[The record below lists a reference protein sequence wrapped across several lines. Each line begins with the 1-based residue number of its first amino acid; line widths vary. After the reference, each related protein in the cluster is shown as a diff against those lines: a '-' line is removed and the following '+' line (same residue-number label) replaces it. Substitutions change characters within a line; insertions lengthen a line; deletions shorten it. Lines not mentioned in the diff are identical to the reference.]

1 MRASAPGTISDA
13 PKQPLAFNENL
24 QSAADDQSAWL
35 LANTTLSTFSHS
47 GPGGDMPD
55 DRAKDAGYALP
66 TTDYTRENAG
76 INLYSVLGDLT
87 TLVAGEEQ
95 AYFVDTANSDGG
107 RGHRLQMMDPNLKE
121 VGSAVATGPYN
132 YTDPTSH
139 ITTTYQGFETVI
151 DMGFHDDVP
160 YLTGVAYDDDIVQD
174 NFYTPGEGLAG
185 VSVVAVRTSDGKTFA
200 TQTQDA
206 GQYTM
211 ALDPGTYNIYG
222 FGGPLGGFVTYG
234 NVTVT
239 DQNVEED
246 FTPAMVTTSTPPFA
260 LLSAGTLFVNGTA
273 GNDTIGISRSGDIYT
288 VTRTGSSPQTPMTF
302 SVSDVS
308 SIQVDLGDGDDAFS
322 VGKGVPAVYVNG
334 GLGNDTISGGEGND
348 TLTGA
353 AGNDSIAGNGGDDR
367 LNGGTRN
374 DTLSGGDGDD
384 RLYGDDGNDKL
395 YGGNG
400 VDRLFGEA
408 GNDYLSGGS
417 SNDKEYGGDG
427 NDSIIGDNQNDLLSG
442 DDGNDTIAGANGNDT
457 IIGGAGN
464 DSLMGN
470 AGNDSIDALDGAID
484 TIDGGAG
491 HNTGTLDADDVST
504 NMS

>member
-1 MRASAPGTISDA
+1 MASISMRNLVPGTISDA

-55 DRAKDAGYALP
+55 AAAKTPGYAAHHRLHAKTP
-66 TTDYTRENAG
+66 G

-87 TLVAGEEQ
+87 TLVAGEEK

-107 RGHRLQMMDPNLKE
+107 RGHRLQMMYRNLKE
-121 VGSAVATGPYN
+121 VGSAVATCLYI

-185 VSVVAVRTSDGKTFA
+185 VNVVAVRTSDGKTFA

-222 FGGPLGGFVTYG
+222 FGVLGGFVSYG

-273 GNDTIGISRSGDIYT
+273 GNDTIGISRSGYYT
-288 VTRTGSSPQTPMTF
+288 APC
-302 SVSDVS
+302 
-308 SIQVDLGDGDDAFS
+308 A
-322 VGKGVPAVYVNG
+322 PAR
-334 GLGNDTISGGEGND
+334 
-348 TLTGA
+348 A
-353 AGNDSIAGNGGDDR
+353 A
-367 LNGGTRN
+367 
-374 DTLSGGDGDD
+374 
-384 RLYGDDGNDKL
+384 
-395 YGGNG
+395 
-400 VDRLFGEA
+400 
-408 GNDYLSGGS
+408 
-417 SNDKEYGGDG
+417 
-427 NDSIIGDNQNDLLSG
+427 
-442 DDGNDTIAGANGNDT
+442 
-457 IIGGAGN
+457 
-464 DSLMGN
+464 
-470 AGNDSIDALDGAID
+470 
-484 TIDGGAG
+484 
-491 HNTGTLDADDVST
+491 DADDIQRQRCEFDSG
-504 NMS
+504 